1 MKRPLALCVVLTAAV
16 FARAD
21 DGIPAKTLAEIKA
34 ATVFVKVE
42 TAKFAAS
49 GSGFVIQSDKDG
61 VVVVTNEHVV
71 TMPAAAGPVTKLDVV
86 FNSGKAK
93 EEAVYPAEVLAADPE
108 RDLAVLR
115 VRKVATPPKSIDL
128 KAKVELSETMTVYAV
143 GFPFGEALSSTDGNP
158 APTIGKSTVSSLRQ
172 DEVGELSVVQ
182 LDGGINPGNSGGPVV
197 DNKGRLVGVA
207 VAKVKGTN
215 IGLAI
220 PPNDLTKMLQGRIGA
235 SGVRVLKVDGNTAEV
250 ELAVG
255 FIDPLAKVGGVSV
268 RVVKSE
274 DPVGKPIKKGEQHPE
289 LTGGT
294 AHPVKVIAQLGTVKV
309 KLPLARHLMQVTYSN
324 DGGKN
329 IRTAAIVCD
338 LPTLARGWSPSAPGG
353 PMSGGPLSGGP
364 RSGGPMSGGPT
375 APTGPLPK
383 ATNAL
388 PNGELGSGDISVK
401 SVVLA
406 AGGGQPQPGVGLKV
420 AVPCL
425 TWTAD
430 GKGVYAIDHGSDSV
444 KRFSFPEMKEEATL
458 SVGKEVSWLS
468 LSSEGLVATVA
479 GSQEAWVLDPKT
491 LKKGTT
497 FAVNKAK
504 RVLSAPSLGLGYVFD
519 SGDGPFGGGRV
530 RVVDLKTGKKA
541 SEYEAKD
548 LGRMVGLNTP
558 VLSADGKHLFTTG
571 GLEQLFQF
579 AVDGKKVTPVTA
591 SERMVSG
598 AFQQPVVSADGK
610 LAAAPSG
617 GGNSSIKARK
627 AAGYSTFVFMPGNLA
642 EPVIELKTGAYPSAV
657 GFDMT
662 AGLIY
667 AQSMEDQFIV
677 LDREGSKLKSWK
689 LSQEGGFASVVQI
702 LPHPS
707 GWKAAVLVSS
717 GPFGGTT
724 AYAVELP
731 KK

>member
-1 MKRPLALCVVLTAAV
+1 MKCRLALCAVLMAIA

-61 VVVVTNEHVV
+61 VLVVTNEHVV
-71 TMPAAAGPVTKLDVV
+71 TMPAVAGPVTKLNVV

-93 EEAVYPAEVLAADPE
+93 EEAVYPADVLAADAD

-115 VRKVATPPKSIDL
+115 VRKVATPPKPIDL

-158 APTIGKSTVSSLRQ
+158 SPTIGKSTVSSLRQ
-172 DEVGELSVVQ
+172 DEVGELSIVQ

-197 DNKGRLVGVA
+197 DSKGRLVGVA
-207 VAKVKGTN
+207 VAKVRGTN

-235 SGVRVLKVDGNTAEV
+235 SGVRVLKVDGQTAEV
-250 ELAVG
+250 EIAVG
-255 FIDPLAKVGGVSV
+255 FIDPLAKVTAVSV

-274 DPVGKPIKKGEQHPE
+274 DPVGKPIKKGEPHPE

-294 AHPVKVIAQLGTVKV
+294 SHAVKVIAQVGTVKV

-338 LPTLARGWSPSAPGG
+338 VPTLARGWSPSVPGG
-353 PMSGGPLSGGP
+353 TT
-364 RSGGPMSGGPT
+364 SGGPT
-375 APTGPLPK
+375 ATTGPLPK
-383 ATNAL
+383 PTNAL
-388 PNGELGSGDISVK
+388 PKGELGSGDITVK
-401 SVVLA
+401 SVVLS
-406 AGGGQPQPGVGLKV
+406 AGNGQPQPGVGMKG

-430 GKGVYAIDHGSDSV
+430 GKGVYAIDQGSDSV

-468 LSSEGLVATVA
+468 LSSEGLVATIA

-497 FAVNKAK
+497 FGVNKAK
-504 RVLSAPSLGLGYVFD
+504 RVLSAPSLGLAYVFD
-519 SGDGPFGGGRV
+519 TGDGPFGGGGI
-530 RVVDLKTGKKA
+530 RVVDLKTGKKV

-548 LGRMVGLNTP
+548 LGRGVGLNTP

-571 GLEQLFQF
+571 GIEQLFQF
-579 AVDGKKVTPVTA
+579 ALDGKKVTSVTA

-617 GGNSSIKARK
+617 GGNASIKARK

-642 EPVIELKTGAYPSAV
+642 EPVIELKTGAYPTAV

-689 LSQEGGFASVVQI
+689 LSKESGFASVVQI

-707 GWKAAVLVSS
+707 GWKAAVLLSD